1 MGRPPRVLL
10 PGFPHHVVQRGHNRN
25 AVFVGPA
32 DYEVY
37 LANLAHWK
45 QVFDV
50 AVQAWCLMTNHVHL
64 VLVPRR
70 EGAGIS
76 GLMRRL
82 SARQGRYVNR
92 VEGRLGTLWCGRFH
106 SSVVDSDA
114 YLLACL
120 RYVEMNPVR
129 AGIAAH
135 PRDYPWSSCRERM
148 GLAPPGLLDPDA
160 GMDGLGDTPD
170 ARRQAYA
177 RYLGAE
183 PDITELEL
191 IRGAVQRNRL
201 TGGDRFVA
209 EIQQRTGLR
218 IENRGR
224 GRPRR
229 ENMSDTFKTIPRK

>member
-25 AVFVGPA
+25 AVFVEPR

-45 QVFDV
+45 DVYDV

-64 VLVPRR
+64 VLSPRR
-70 EGAGIS
+70 EGTGIS

-92 VEGRLGTLWCGRFH
+92 IEGRLGTLWCGRFH
-106 SSVVDSDA
+106 CSLVDSEA

-129 AGIAAH
+129 ARIVAH
-135 PRDYPWSSCRERM
+135 PQDYPWSSYRERM
-148 GLAPPGLLDPDA
+148 TLAPPALLDADA
-160 GMDGLGDTPD
+160 GMGALGDTPQF
-170 ARRQAYA
+170 RRRAYA
-177 RYLGAE
+177 CFLDAQ
-183 PDITELEL
+183 PDSAELEL
-191 IRGAVQRNRL
+191 IRSAVQRNRL
-201 TGGDRFVA
+201 TGGDRFVD
-209 EIQQRTGLR
+209 EIQRRTGLR

-224 GRPRR
+224 GRPQR
-229 ENMSDTFKTIPRK
+229 ENMSGTF